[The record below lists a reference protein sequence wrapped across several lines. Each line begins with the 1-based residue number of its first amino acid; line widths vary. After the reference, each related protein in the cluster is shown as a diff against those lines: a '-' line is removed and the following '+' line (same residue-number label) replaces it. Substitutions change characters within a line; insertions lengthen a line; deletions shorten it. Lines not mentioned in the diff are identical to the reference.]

1 METYDLV
8 IVGSGSGLMVLEAA
22 LEQGLSCALV
32 EKDPLGGTCL
42 NRGCIP
48 SKVLVY
54 PADVIR
60 EAEHAARVGVHFDP
74 PEVDWPTIAKRMWT
88 YIGANKQIEAGL
100 KKSDHLALYRGTG
113 VFTGPDT
120 MQVAD
125 ERSGRIEPFSG
136 RMFVLAPGAR
146 TLVPPIQGL
155 ESVGFVTSE
164 SFFGSRFPEKPWK
177 SLTIVGGGAIG
188 LEFAHIF
195 SAQGTRVTIVEMA
208 SRLAPLEEPE
218 VSVML
223 EEQMRVHGIRVLT
236 GYKAVAAK
244 LEQGLKTL
252 VLEPAGGGAAESAAS
267 EEILLAA
274 GVRSNADLLQ
284 VDQAFIAT
292 DSRGYIV
299 TNEYLETNRKH
310 IWALGDANGKFQFRH
325 KANYEAEV
333 LIHNL
338 FRPDLS
344 RRQAQYNAVPWAI
357 FTSPQIAHAGLG
369 EEQVKAAGIRY
380 QVGVNH
386 YADIAKGYAM
396 GYRSQDK
403 DNGFV
408 KLIVDENRKI
418 LGAHIVGPEAAV
430 LIQSF
435 VYLMNAGYTCP
446 DQQSRSGGRAKKKE
460 RAVPGLFPPC
470 PEAGTLDPVSRSMV
484 IHPSLSELTAWVID
498 ELEWVEPDS

>member
-155 ESVGFVTSE
+155 ESVGFITSE

-218 VSVML
+218 ISAML

-244 LEQGLKTL
+244 L
-252 VLEPAGGGAAESAAS
+252 
-267 EEILLAA
+267 
-274 GVRSNADLLQ
+274 
-284 VDQAFIAT
+284 
-292 DSRGYIV
+292 
-299 TNEYLETNRKH
+299 
-310 IWALGDANGKFQFRH
+310 
-325 KANYEAEV
+325 
-333 LIHNL
+333 
-338 FRPDLS
+338 
-344 RRQAQYNAVPWAI
+344 
-357 FTSPQIAHAGLG
+357 
-369 EEQVKAAGIRY
+369 
-380 QVGVNH
+380 
-386 YADIAKGYAM
+386 
-396 GYRSQDK
+396 
-403 DNGFV
+403 
-408 KLIVDENRKI
+408 
-418 LGAHIVGPEAAV
+418 
-430 LIQSF
+430 
-435 VYLMNAGYTCP
+435 
-446 DQQSRSGGRAKKKE
+446 
-460 RAVPGLFPPC
+460 
-470 PEAGTLDPVSRSMV
+470 
-484 IHPSLSELTAWVID
+484 
-498 ELEWVEPDS
+498 

>member
-1 METYDLV
+1 MKTYDLV
-8 IVGSGSGLMVLEAA
+8 VVGSGSGLMVLEAA
-22 LEQGLSCALV
+22 LEQDLSCALV

-60 EAEHAARVGVHFDP
+60 EAEHAARIGVHFTP
-74 PEVDWPTIAKRMWT
+74 PEIDWPTIAKRMWT
-88 YIGANKQIEAGL
+88 YIGSNKQIETSL
-100 KKSDHLALYRGTG
+100 NEVENLTLYRGTG
-113 VFTGPDT
+113 VFTGSDT

-125 ERSGRIEPFSG
+125 EKNGRTEPFTG
-136 RMFVLAPGAR
+136 RMFVLAPGAQTR
-146 TLVPPIQGL
+146 VPPIRDL
-155 ESVGFVTSE
+155 EAVGFVSSE
-164 SFFGSRFPEKPWK
+164 SFFGPQFPEKPWN

-208 SRLAPLEEPE
+208 DRLVPLEEPE
-218 VSVML
+218 ISAML
-223 EEQMRVHGIRVLT
+223 EEQMREHGIRVLT
-236 GYKAVAAK
+236 GYKAVAAR

-252 VLEPAGGGAAESAAS
+252 VLEPTAGGAAENATS

-284 VDQAFIAT
+284 VDKAGIAT
-292 DSRGYIV
+292 DARGYIV

-310 IWALGDANGKFQFRH
+310 IWALGDVNGKFQFRH

-333 LIHNL
+333 LAHNH

-344 RRQAQYNAVPWAI
+344 RRQAQYDAVPWAI

-369 EEQVKAAGIRY
+369 EEQVKASHVRY
-380 QVGVNH
+380 KVGVNH

-396 GYRSQDK
+396 GYRSRDN

-408 KLIVDENRKI
+408 KLIVDENMKI
-418 LGAHIVGPEAAV
+418 LGVHIIGPEAAV

-446 DQQSRSGGRAKKKE
+446 DQQTRSGGAKKRK